1 MKVKD
6 LTLED
11 IRKHCAT
18 FATSNS
24 ITCTTNCD
32 FYLNGACPIEL
43 INFDP
48 ACRDWDYEFFNRE
61 VIKKDGMIY
70 FSI

>member
-18 FATSNS
+18 SYC
-24 ITCTTNCD
+24 ITNCD
-32 FYLNGACPIEL
+32 FYLNGACPIDL

-61 VIKKDGMIY
+61 VTKKDGMIN
-70 FSI
+70 FLI